1 MRRYYSFIIFL
12 LCQTWV
18 LNGWGQQK
26 LVLEQ
31 IQVYSSINPTASY
44 WKLPSDITPIIKAID
59 SGILLKMGLPRD
71 TNIVTKEF
79 YLTKQSQL
87 GKININWMASR
98 DYDYHAYLELYEMDP
113 NLIFRNN
120 LVDLP
125 DDKKDSIHSFWLMTF
140 SVFNKKQQ
148 QVLQKT
154 IVLGLAKVSSIGIGI
169 ENQASASTPVYL
181 FNAIT
186 KAISLLSPAGEEIE
200 YLDAKVPTS
209 YTTDNYWMPF
219 IHNQPRI
226 LFDTTK
232 KFIAYNYANRTHL
245 LRTPTAVLNKINIRD
260 KNLNSPYKKIISLI
274 KKNRINAYSSEYYQV
289 LQHLRDVKNDH
300 SYNIEGYMEFNADAA
315 AANSQLALVFLSD
328 SVHKI
333 YNDQDSIGYFMVKEI
348 VPEKDKYFYPEII
361 FNGYDSTKQYALT
374 DKLNKVKNLIV
385 HIKSI
390 DGKINN
396 ANFSIKLSAD
406 NTIKTIFINEKLTLI
421 LSGKEKPAQMV
432 VVDKEAPDELIDF
445 LIMFSFSE
453 IFQNPN

>member
-1 MRRYYSFIIFL
+1 
-12 LCQTWV
+12 
-18 LNGWGQQK
+18 
-26 LVLEQ
+26 
-31 IQVYSSINPTASY
+31 
-44 WKLPSDITPIIKAID
+44 
-59 SGILLKMGLPRD
+59 
-71 TNIVTKEF
+71 
-79 YLTKQSQL
+79 
-87 GKININWMASR
+87 
-98 DYDYHAYLELYEMDP
+98 MDP

-274 KKNRINAYSSEYYQV
+274 KKNRMNAYSSEYYQV

-300 SYNIEGYMEFNADAA
+300 SYNMPI
-315 AANSQLALVFLSD
+315 ANWRLFFYQTRFIKFTMIRIALVILWL
-328 SVHKI
+328 K
-333 YNDQDSIGYFMVKEI
+333 
-348 VPEKDKYFYPEII
+348 
-361 FNGYDSTKQYALT
+361 
-374 DKLNKVKNLIV
+374 KLYQK
-385 HIKSI
+385 
-390 DGKINN
+390 KINT
-396 ANFSIKLSAD
+396 FIQKLFLTV
-406 NTIKTIFINEKLTLI
+406 TI
-421 LSGKEKPAQMV
+421 V
-432 VVDKEAPDELIDF
+432 
-445 LIMFSFSE
+445 
-453 IFQNPN
+453 QNNMP